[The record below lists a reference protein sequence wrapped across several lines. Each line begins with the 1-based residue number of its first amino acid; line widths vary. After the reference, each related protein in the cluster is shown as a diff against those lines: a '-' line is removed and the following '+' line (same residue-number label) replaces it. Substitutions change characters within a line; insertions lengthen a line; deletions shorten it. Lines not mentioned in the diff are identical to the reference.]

1 MGKYRKFL
9 MASILSLSF
18 QKNQAQKTYAVLEKN
33 VNPGAKDLIHEL
45 NITKDT
51 LLLKSHKPISYV
63 YAINSKYAREIDKY
77 IFENSFKVSL
87 TGLSQGK
94 HLFVVGQ
101 DHKKIVFVVKI
112 FKDEESTVA
121 VLSGNPVTVSDH

>member
-77 IFENSFKVSL
+77 IFENTFKVSL

-112 FKDEESTVA
+112 FKDDEPTVS
-121 VLSGNPVTVSDH
+121 LLTGNPVTVSDR

>member
-112 FKDEESTVA
+112 FKEDEPTVS
-121 VLSGNPVTVSDH
+121 LLIGNPVTVSDR